1 MSNRIKA
8 STIPQ
13 WLIKLRAKT
22 PVNSRRF
29 AEALGVSLKTFDGR
43 VAREDVPKHDLTSK
57 ATLNRYGNNFKQW
70 KAVTVRN
77 YIRKLIREG
86 R

>member
-1 MSNRIKA
+1 MSNRIKV
-8 STIPQ
+8 SKIPS
-13 WLIKLRAKT
+13 WLIKLPAKS
-22 PVNSRRF
+22 PLNSRAF
-29 AEALGVSLKTFDGR
+29 AEALGISLKTFDGR
-43 VAREDVPKHDLTSK
+43 IAREDVPKHDFISK
-57 ATLNRYGNNFKQW
+57 ATLNRYGQNFKQW